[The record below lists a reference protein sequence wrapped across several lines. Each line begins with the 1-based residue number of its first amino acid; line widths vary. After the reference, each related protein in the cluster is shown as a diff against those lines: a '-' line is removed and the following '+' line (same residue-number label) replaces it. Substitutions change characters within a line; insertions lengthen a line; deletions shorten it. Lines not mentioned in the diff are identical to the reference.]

1 MDPTG
6 RRVAEA
12 EQRRERHGESQG
24 QSETDFERCVESRK
38 GVEEEHGP
46 PLPRC
51 SESAN
56 YRSCIGLLFEY
67 SVSDHT
73 NNTGNTGPR

>member
-6 RRVAEA
+6 RHVAEA

-56 YRSCIGLLFEY
+56 YRS
-67 SVSDHT
+67 
-73 NNTGNTGPR
+73 